1 MGGLTIVDDRSSI
14 EWLVDDWS
22 NTIRKERR
30 DEMNCFNFPM
40 AMQTQPG
47 YNLREESTLEDSL
60 IGEIVVLLLESLAAA
75 KAAVRARLIEWVN
88 S

>member
-14 EWLVDDWS
+14 EWLLDDWS

-30 DEMNCFNFPM
+30 YEMNCFNFPM

-75 KAAVRARLIEWVN
+75 KAALRARLIEWVN

>member
-1 MGGLTIVDDRSSI
+1 
-14 EWLVDDWS
+14 
-22 NTIRKERR
+22 
-30 DEMNCFNFPM
+30 MNCFNFPM

-75 KAAVRARLIEWVN
+75 KAALRARLIEWVN